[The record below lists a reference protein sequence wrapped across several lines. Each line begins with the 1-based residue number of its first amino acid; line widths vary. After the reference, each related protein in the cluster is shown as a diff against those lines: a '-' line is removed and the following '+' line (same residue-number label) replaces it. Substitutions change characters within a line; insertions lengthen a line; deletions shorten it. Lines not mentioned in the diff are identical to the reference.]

1 MSITVET
8 APVTEKLWGLEV
20 ECARVPDENYTAKL
34 LMVNPGFTSSVH
46 YHKEKH
52 ETFYVMR
59 GNVIL
64 SMYTVSVLAGGYENA
79 ELDSETSLV
88 SGQRVMI
95 PPLTI
100 HSFRATVPSIIVEG
114 STLHRDDDVYRY
126 RKSRGFS
133 CDYT

>member
-46 YHKEKH
+46 YHKVKH
-52 ETFYVMR
+52 ETFYVLH

-64 SMYTVSVLAGGYENA
+64 STYRTDMLAGGYTNT
-79 ELDSETSLV
+79 ELDTETSFV
-88 SGQRVMI
+88 PGQRVVI
-95 PPLTI
+95 PPMTV

-114 STLHRDDDVYRY
+114 STLHSDDDVYRY
-126 RKSRGFS
+126 SQSRRLP
-133 CDYT
+133 